1 MWKKIE
7 KYETDRM
14 KKEGKEKEKEI
25 TKLLNKNKEDIE

>member
-14 KKEGKEKEKEI
+14 TKEGKEKQKEI
-25 TKLLNKNKEDIE
+25 VKLLSKKREDIE